1 MSAFNKFNSFVQDV
15 GRAVMNL
22 NADTLRIL
30 ATNTA
35 PNAADNVVDTTTGT
49 CTVKATSNAAE
60 IAAGNGYTK
69 KGPAPTN
76 SGYSQ
81 SGGTGKLILIDNVIT
96 AAGGPVGPF
105 RYVVLYDDSV
115 GTTATRPVIGWYD
128 YGSAITLAD
137 TESITVDFD
146 GTNGVLTLA

>member
-1 MSAFNKFNSFVQDV
+1 MAAFNKFNQFVQDL
-15 GRAVMNL
+15 GRAVINL
-22 NADTLRIL
+22 NTDSLRVL
-30 ATNTA
+30 LTNTA
-35 PNAADNVVDTTTGT
+35 PNAADTVVDTTTST
-49 CTVKATSNAAE
+49 CTVKSTSNAAE

-81 SGGTGKLILIDNVIT
+81 TSGTGKLVLVDNVIT
-96 AAGGPVGPF
+96 ASGGSVGPF
-105 RYVVLYDDSV
+105 RYVVLYDDTA

-137 TESITVDFD
+137 GETLTVDFD
-146 GTNGVLTLA
+146 GTNGVLQIA